1 MKEEKKK
8 VVAVPVKKATEKEL
22 EKAVE
27 KVESIKAIVKEE
39 SVKET
44 EKKPSEKASAKKTPS
59 KKVQSKKAELKEN
72 FHLEFAGKSYSKDD
86 LIKSVKDIWKYD
98 YRKKA
103 GDLNSIDLYVKPEEG
118 KAYYVINGEVHGD
131 FIV

>member
-8 VVAVPVKKATEKEL
+8 VVAIPATKAIEKEP

-27 KVESIKAIVKEE
+27 KVEPIKTVTKEE
-39 SVKET
+39 TMKSA
-44 EKKPSEKASAKKTPS
+44 EKKPAKKVSAKKTPV
-59 KKVQSKKAELKEN
+59 KKNEINEK
-72 FHLEFAGKSYSKDD
+72 FHLEFAGKSYLRED

-98 YRKKA
+98 YKKKA
-103 GDLNSIDLYVKPEEG
+103 ADLCSIDLYVKPEEG
-118 KAYYVINGEVHGD
+118 RAYYVINGEVHGD